1 MPEAQAKEA
10 DSKVT
15 EKPEEGTKQE
25 KPETETQSPDYE
37 TEARKAGWTP
47 KEEFQG
53 DIEKWV
59 DAKEWVSRAPLYDE
73 MKKLRRK
80 SKSLEN
86 TVTELKQ
93 HYTKVEETAYQR
105 ALQSLK
111 QEKLDALE
119 SGDHKRVV
127 EVDEEIDR
135 IRNRK
140 PEVTANKVDPGFE
153 QWVDENPWY
162 EKDSD
167 MREYADFV
175 GIRHAKENPE
185 KSPAQVY
192 DYTTRQ
198 VKKHFADKF
207 QNPARERPSSV
218 EGGKTTPAKSK
229 RPSWSDLPEVYQKA
243 GDKFVRQGVMT
254 RDQYIDDLVKIGE
267 IKL

>member
-10 DSKVT
+10 EQSEAKSKD
-15 EKPEEGTKQE
+15 EAKPVVSEEAST
-25 KPETETQSPDYE
+25 PDYE
-37 TEARKAGWTP
+37 ADARKAGWAP
-47 KEEFQG
+47 KEDFTG
-53 DIEKWV
+53 DPEKWT
-59 DAKEWVSRAPLYDE
+59 DAKTWIERVPVYKEIR
-73 MKKLRRK
+73 KLRSQTK
-80 SKSLEN
+80 TLEN
-86 TVTELKQ
+86 TVNDLKQ

-135 IRNRK
+135 IKNRK
-140 PEVTANKVDPGFE
+140 PEVTANKTDPGFE

-167 MREYADFV
+167 MREYADFI
-175 GIRHAKENPE
+175 GIRHSKENPD

-198 VKKHFADKF
+198 VKKHFSDKF

-218 EGGKTTPAKSK
+218 EGGKTTPVKSK
-229 RPSWSDLPEVYQKA
+229 KPSWSDLPEMFQKA